1 MKEKN
6 EKLGETEE
14 DEIEEEEDF
23 ILFLEEED

>member
-1 MKEKN
+1 MIEEN
-6 EKLGETEE
+6 EDLGETED